1 MELLLNTQEERC
13 RMEVY
18 NEYLKKIPELLVQ
31 LETVEK
37 MYEKAL
43 LEEKMLQEKDA
54 ENVSVNLYSERIA
67 RIKRQCEER
76 AADIRQQCRLIM
88 ELKVQIENE
97 SSALRAL
104 MSKEDDEF
112 CRGKR
117 DLLLA
122 FFHRIWYNT
131 FHKSGCGAVGSVL
144 PWGGRGRGF
153 KSRHSDHAECPYGI

>member
-88 ELKVQIENE
+88 ELKAQIENE
-97 SSALRAL
+97 SPALRAL
-104 MSKEDDEF
+104 MSK
-112 CRGKR
+112 
-117 DLLLA
+117 
-122 FFHRIWYNT
+122 
-131 FHKSGCGAVGSVL
+131 
-144 PWGGRGRGF
+144 
-153 KSRHSDHAECPYGI
+153 

>member
-18 NEYLKKIPELLVQ
+18 NEYLKKIPELLIQ

-88 ELKVQIENE
+88 ELKAQIENE

-104 MSKEDDEF
+104 MSK
-112 CRGKR
+112 
-117 DLLLA
+117 
-122 FFHRIWYNT
+122 
-131 FHKSGCGAVGSVL
+131 
-144 PWGGRGRGF
+144 
-153 KSRHSDHAECPYGI
+153 

>member
-43 LEEKMLQEKDA
+43 LEEKMLQEKDVD
-54 ENVSVNLYSERIA
+54 NYSVNLYSERIQ

-76 AADIRQQCRLIM
+76 AADIRQQCRLVM
-88 ELKVQIENE
+88 ELKAQIEQE

-104 MSKEDDEF
+104 MSK
-112 CRGKR
+112 
-117 DLLLA
+117 
-122 FFHRIWYNT
+122 
-131 FHKSGCGAVGSVL
+131 
-144 PWGGRGRGF
+144 
-153 KSRHSDHAECPYGI
+153 

>member
-37 MYEKAL
+37 MYEEAL

-54 ENVSVNLYSERIA
+54 ENVSVNLYSDRIA

-88 ELKVQIENE
+88 ELKAQIENE

-104 MSKEDDEF
+104 MSK
-112 CRGKR
+112 
-117 DLLLA
+117 
-122 FFHRIWYNT
+122 
-131 FHKSGCGAVGSVL
+131 
-144 PWGGRGRGF
+144 
-153 KSRHSDHAECPYGI
+153 